1 MTAVGAG
8 AHDPTPPIS
17 QVSAEARMTGEPDDD
32 IGCLDSEELACPG
45 DTYYDWSSLEHVPWR
60 LVSAH
65 ISLGTITG
73 HFPEMVRKAPK
84 PRRQRKPRVRPP
96 DGLLTKDDAAVKL
109 GCSTRTLDGYV
120 ASGALKYVA
129 GGLGKRRQRKLF
141 TDADI
146 NTFIADRTREESL
159 CPSDATRG
167 RRSGSLT
174 SRSTVVAFSGLQRR
188 PSGAKPKP

>member
-1 MTAVGAG
+1 
-8 AHDPTPPIS
+8 
-17 QVSAEARMTGEPDDD
+17 MTGEPDDD

-109 GCSTRTLDGYV
+109 G
-120 ASGALKYVA
+120 
-129 GGLGKRRQRKLF
+129 
-141 TDADI
+141 
-146 NTFIADRTREESL
+146 
-159 CPSDATRG
+159 
-167 RRSGSLT
+167 
-174 SRSTVVAFSGLQRR
+174 RSTATSPRAR
-188 PSGAKPKP
+188 

>member
-1 MTAVGAG
+1 MTQSPDITKLP
-8 AHDPTPPIS
+8 DPLDLD
-17 QVSAEARMTGEPDDD
+17 GEHV
-32 IGCLDSEELACPG
+32 ACPG
-45 DTYYDWSSLEHVPWR
+45 DTYVWPSLEHVPWR